1 MLEELF
7 QSSFYF
13 LKLVLVKL
21 NNSISN
27 MKHFDSRKS
36 TAGNQ
41 SPVLYYIC
49 CACIFPTAAK
59 KHLKTTFELSLHEAN
74 F

>member
-1 MLEELF
+1 MLEEL

-13 LKLVLVKL
+13 LKLDLVKQ

-27 MKHFDSRKS
+27 MKHFDSS
-36 TAGNQ
+36 
-41 SPVLYYIC
+41 
-49 CACIFPTAAK
+49 FPTAAK